1 MYVYVSVTYVRV
13 LPAAWASFSI
23 PPPFWWWR
31 QWSLS
36 LMANDIKLWSAFMSS
51 HVNWM
56 LGLVKVV
63 IVSKV
68 NDSGCCERVRPALK
82 VPLDGKY
89 INPLETPPAH
99 TYSHNSHT
107 QIRFNSLSFPQT
119 PFLFFVSLSF
129 FQCKWFIVSFYL
141 TYASLKWILGRHGW
155 PIRGSCWFIQMK
167 WLLSEWPQVGDW
179 KGNCRDFFLMRL
191 FVLGTNILLC
201 L

>member
-1 MYVYVSVTYVRV
+1 MYV

-89 INPLETPPAH
+89 INPLERPPHTHILTQLAH
-99 TYSHNSHT
+99 ANLV
-107 QIRFNSLSFPQT
+107 QLSFLPT
-119 PFLFFVSLSF
+119 DSLSF
-129 FQCKWFIVSFYL
+129 FCLPLFFSMQVIYRFILLNICISEMNFREAWL
-141 TYASLKWILGRHGW
+141 THPRELLIYTDEMIAFGMTSSRWLKR
-155 PIRGSCWFIQMK
+155 K
-167 WLLSEWPQVGDW
+167 LSW
-179 KGNCRDFFLMRL
+179 FFLMRL